1 MSTIDGTVPYVD
13 TAAVRA
19 AGYSGLVD
27 VKVPAHLL
35 DLLTEEI
42 AQDAETFRLAGD
54 LDAALKT
61 TVLAGKSPV
70 EHLIRFL
77 NQQPIPS
84 MRDQAA
90 RLRATMTQG
99 ELDGSSSIDADEA
112 SEPLVLETD
121 GIQLADLGIPNCEAV
136 TSSSEDAAT
145 SDCFELAML

>member
-1 MSTIDGTVPYVD
+1 MSTIDGIIPYVD
-13 TAAVRA
+13 TAAGRA
-19 AGYSGLVD
+19 AGYTGLVD

-61 TVLAGKSPV
+61 TVLAGTSPV

-112 SEPLVLETD
+112 SEPRVLETD
-121 GIQLADLGIPNCEAV
+121 GIQLADLGIPDCEAV

>member
-19 AGYSGLVD
+19 AGYTGLVD

>member
-121 GIQLADLGIPNCEAV
+121 GIQLADLGIPDCEAV

>member
-1 MSTIDGTVPYVD
+1 MKMTNVD
-13 TAAVRA
+13 TDRTGPVAIVIESIMRR
-19 AGYSGLVD
+19 
-27 VKVPAHLL
+27 KAHLRSPDRGIL
-35 DLLTEEI
+35 QNL
-42 AQDAETFRLAGD
+42 G
-54 LDAALKT
+54 T

-121 GIQLADLGIPNCEAV
+121 GIQLADLGIPDCEAV